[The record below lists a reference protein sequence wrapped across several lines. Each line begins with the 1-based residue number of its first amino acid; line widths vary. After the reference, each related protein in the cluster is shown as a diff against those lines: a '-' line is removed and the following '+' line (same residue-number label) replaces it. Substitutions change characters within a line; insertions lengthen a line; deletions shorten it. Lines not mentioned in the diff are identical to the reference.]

1 MKKIFILATFLIGV
15 LFLACNNN
23 FTPQNSTS
31 EDKQDTIPALLFTPE
46 EIAYNDSIRDR
57 VAKKNAKIT
66 SDSLSLVLII
76 EQEYIDKK
84 NFDEIKKRELKY
96 KESYKSLEEAYL
108 SAYDYFCAGVISAY
122 YVVKHIPNASW
133 EEKSVAVKLLDDNGI
148 DIIPFINIEDIE
160 TKEYKTWIE
169 RLEDYKRLTPKH
181 QHIDDFKQPIVEKGK
196 PMYLSFP

>member
-1 MKKIFILATFLIGV
+1 MLLAIFANDF
-15 LFLACNNN
+15 NNN
-23 FTPQNSTS
+23 ELQKQPIAGDNPQTKPQFNSL
-31 EDKQDTIPALLFTPE
+31 EKVVHE
-46 EIAYNDSIRDR
+46 DSIQESIR
-57 VAKKNAKIT
+57 KKNKIDET
-66 SDSLSLVLII
+66 LYLTLVI
-76 EQEYIDKK
+76 EQECIDKK